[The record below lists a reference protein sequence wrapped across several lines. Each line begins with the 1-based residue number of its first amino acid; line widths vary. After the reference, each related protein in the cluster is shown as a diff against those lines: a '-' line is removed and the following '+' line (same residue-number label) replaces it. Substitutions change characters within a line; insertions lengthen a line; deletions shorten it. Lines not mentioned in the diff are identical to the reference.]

1 MRKRNTPA
9 NVDNAPKGV
18 DKSRGNVEK
27 PVRKPVAIREGRN
40 GGKLNSGGVFP
51 NMGRT
56 PDAWKAEMRDL
67 ADRAAKAA
75 RAQQIL
81 ETPDHPA
88 WLGAWR
94 FVAEHGYG
102 KPTQRI
108 EHAGDADQP
117 LTVRVIFEGGEQ

>member
-9 NVDNAPKGV
+9 NVDNSAENVEKSV
-18 DKSRGNVEK
+18 DKSVLRNPGK
-27 PVRKPVAIREGRN
+27 N
-40 GGKLNSGGVFP
+40 GGMLKAGGDHP
-51 NMGRT
+51 RPGRPT
-56 PDAWKAEMRDL
+56 DAWRQEMRNL
-67 ADRAAKAA
+67 ADSAAKAA
-75 RAQQIL
+75 RAKKIL
-81 ETPDHPA
+81 QMPDHPA

-94 FVAEHGYG
+94 FAAEHGYG